1 METLGLYLLKSA
13 VWLTG
18 FTIVFLVVLRNE
30 RYFRLNRIYL
40 LSGIVAAIVFPF
52 YTWHYAVIL
61 PSVQVDFT
69 TTSSVSAVA
78 MALSVTKIPIYWWFY
93 LVGLVCLVIRL
104 FWQTGMVV
112 RKLRKTGYVKT
123 GSVKLVRTPEYDGS
137 FSFFSFVFVNPSI
150 TDIETKEIVNH
161 EREHIQQRHW
171 FDLLLVEL
179 LCMLQWFNPFVWIYA
194 RLIRQNHEYLADEK
208 ACLLYTSDAADE

>member
-1 METLGLYLLKSA
+1 
-13 VWLTG
+13 
-18 FTIVFLVVLRNE
+18 VFLLVLRNE

-40 LSGIVAAIVFPF
+40 LLGIVASIAFPF

-61 PSVQVDFT
+61 PSVQVALT
-69 TTSSVSAVA
+69 TTSDFSA
-78 MALSVTKIPIYWWFY
+78 MATTVPVSTTIPFYWWLY
-93 LVGLVCLVIRL
+93 LLEWLVCHTVDLADR
-104 FWQTGMVV
+104 MVV

-161 EREHIQQRHW
+161 EREHIQQCHW

-179 LCMLQWFNPFVWIYA
+179 LCMLQWFNPFVWI
-194 RLIRQNHEYLADEK
+194 
-208 ACLLYTSDAADE
+208 TPV